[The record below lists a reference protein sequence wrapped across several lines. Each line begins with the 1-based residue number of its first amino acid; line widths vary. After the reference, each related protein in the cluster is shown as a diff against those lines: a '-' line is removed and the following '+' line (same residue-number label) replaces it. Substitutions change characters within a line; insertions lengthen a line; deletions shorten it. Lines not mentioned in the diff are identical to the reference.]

1 MATLNRKSFISS
13 VFSNKALQEKM
24 RKNAEQLVAEKVD
37 KGVDAML
44 DAFEDHPVTKEIEG
58 GISSSNISGT
68 LGGYGNLFTFI
79 GFYLQDEN
87 PVYIARELLKDVKYK
102 IFSQRQQKEGIR
114 YSFRVQLVNE
124 KTIKD
129 LSPLPWE
136 PGLSW
141 IQGIEKGISGFG
153 FYMNKRFPPPGRST
167 EGLQAKS
174 PSGQLRR
181 IRGGEYTPVKY
192 FSEFY
197 KVFEE
202 EFNKK

>member
-1 MATLNRKSFISS
+1 MAKLNRKSFISS
-13 VFSNKALQEKM
+13 VFSRKSLRDEM
-24 RKNAEQLVAEKVD
+24 RKNAEKLVAEKVD
-37 KGVDAML
+37 RGVDAML
-44 DAFEDHPVTKEIEG
+44 DAFEDHPVTKEIDAGEYADN
-58 GISSSNISGT
+58 SSGT
-68 LGGYGNLFTFI
+68 LDGYGNLFTFI

-87 PVYIARELLKDVKYK
+87 PVYIARELLKDVKYA
-102 IFSQRQQKEGIR
+102 IFSERKQKEGVR
-114 YSFRVQLVNE
+114 YSFRVRLVNE

-153 FYMNKRFPPPGRST
+153 FYMYKRFPEGRST

-181 IRGGEYTPVKY
+181 IRGGNFKPMPY

-197 KVFEE
+197 KEFEK

>member
-13 VFSNKALQEKM
+13 VFSNKALQNKM
-24 RKNAEQLVAEKVD
+24 KKIAEQLIAEKVD
-37 KGVDAML
+37 RSTNAML
-44 DAFEDHPVTKEIEG
+44 EEFENHPVTKEIAA
-58 GISSSNISGT
+58 GIHSSNTSGT

-102 IFSQRQQKEGIR
+102 IFSQRQQREGVR

-141 IQGIEKGISGFG
+141 IHGIEKGISGFG
-153 FYMNKRFPPPGRST
+153 FYMHKRFPDGRST

-181 IRGGEYTPVKY
+181 IRGGEYKPVKY